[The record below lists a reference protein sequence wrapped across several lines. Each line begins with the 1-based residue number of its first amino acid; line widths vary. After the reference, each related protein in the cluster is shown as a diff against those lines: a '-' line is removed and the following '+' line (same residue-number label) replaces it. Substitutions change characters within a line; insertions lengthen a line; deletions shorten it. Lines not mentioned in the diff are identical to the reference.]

1 MSDLPSAASI
11 MGATP
16 HAAPAPAA
24 PAFTPAADGP
34 KQAGWK
40 GTVDPRSLFAPGQP
54 IPPHG
59 TAEYANAAMTA
70 GRVELGLITREAA
83 MAELAGTAAPAD
95 ATTGT
100 TTTDDPNTGANE
112 PAVAADPI
120 KAMAASRELSAGLQE
135 AGDIAGLDKGSAEFY
150 AKHLGEALQR
160 PPVTQAASDQAASE
174 TMQMLNQ
181 AYGSGKAAQMVQ
193 DARAELAELS
203 KRLPHLLAWLDHTGA
218 GNDAGII
225 LRLAARHAE
234 RARARIVAGIR
245 AR

>member
-1 MSDLPSAASI
+1 MIDAPSAANI

-16 HAAPAPAA
+16 SAAPAPAA
-24 PAFTPAADGP
+24 PAFTPAAERP
-34 KQAGWK
+34 RQAGWK

-59 TAEYANAAMTA
+59 TAEYANASMTA

-83 MAELAGTAAPAD
+83 MAELAGTAGAPAD

-100 TTTDDPNTGANE
+100 TTTDDPDTGNE

-203 KRLPHLLAWLDHTGA
+203 KRIPQLPNWLGHTGA

-234 RARARIVAGIR
+234 RARARIVAQVR
-245 AR
+245 R

>member
-1 MSDLPSAASI
+1 
-11 MGATP
+11 
-16 HAAPAPAA
+16 
-24 PAFTPAADGP
+24 
-34 KQAGWK
+34 
-40 GTVDPRSLFAPGQP
+40 
-54 IPPHG
+54 
-59 TAEYANAAMTA
+59 
-70 GRVELGLITREAA
+70 
-83 MAELAGTAAPAD
+83 
-95 ATTGT
+95 
-100 TTTDDPNTGANE
+100 
-112 PAVAADPI
+112 
-120 KAMAASRELSAGLQE
+120 
-135 AGDIAGLDKGSAEFY
+135 
-150 AKHLGEALQR
+150 LGEALQR